1 MGDVLQRVLDK
12 MSRTPRNLRAPED
25 PLGTPGG
32 PTLPPSDDEDSD
44 GRSHS
49 AMSYKERRREAHTQ
63 AEQKRR
69 DSIKKGY
76 EYLQDLVP
84 SINEDTSPSASN
96 AKASKAVVLQKAIE
110 YIQLCEVQKRQ
121 QEEEVMSLRREL
133 ASLQIIRD
141 TYDELVKV
149 HQRSTGT
156 GVEGEDGIFIPSEVK
171 FRVFQVL
178 MDSLFMS
185 FNEKVGMS
193 NFQELSRCVISWIEE
208 FCTPYALQDLMLQ
221 ILEQTKKE

>member
-1 MGDVLQRVLDK
+1 MNFAQFCTFRFLTALLLFVI
-12 MSRTPRNLRAPED
+12 S
-25 PLGTPGG
+25 
-32 PTLPPSDDEDSD
+32 
-44 GRSHS
+44 
-49 AMSYKERRREAHTQ
+49 
-63 AEQKRR
+63 
-69 DSIKKGY
+69 
-76 EYLQDLVP
+76 
-84 SINEDTSPSASN
+84 
-96 AKASKAVVLQKAIE
+96 E

-156 GVEGEDGIFIPSEVK
+156 GVEGEDGIFIPAEVK

-221 ILEQTKKE
+221 ILEQTKKESQERLTAMSNSTK